1 MTTRIALDL
10 LLLGD
15 LFFLMAIPYTHKG
28 PHVMAGMLFFLL
40 LAVHHVFNI
49 RWAKGLS
56 RGRWNRKRLLET
68 FTNGALAVVM
78 VLLFYSCL
86 FIMAKHGRWPITLP
100 GTRQLASQIHMLCAY
115 WGFLLMSFHLGLH
128 GQMLISLFKKYV
140 SPAPK
145 AKAIAGAILWALSA
159 YGVYA
164 FISLHWID
172 YLFLLTHFMEW
183 DQDMS
188 GGVFAL
194 GHVGI
199 MALAGKMGWWFSD
212 Q

>member
-1 MTTRIALDL
+1 MTTRLILDF
-10 LLLGD
+10 LLLGN

-40 LAVHHVFNI
+40 LVIHHALNI

-56 RGRWNRKRLLET
+56 RGRWNRKRRLET
-68 FTNGALAVVM
+68 FTNVALAVVM

-86 FIMAKHGRWPITLP
+86 IIMAKHGRWPIALP
-100 GTRQLASQIHMLCAY
+100 GTRQLAAQIHMLCAY

-128 GQMLISLFKKYV
+128 GQMLISLFKKYI

-145 AKAIAGAILWALSA
+145 VRTIANICLWALSA
-159 YGVYA
+159 YGVYS
-164 FISLHWID
+164 FIALHWID

-188 GGVFAL
+188 GAVFVI
-194 GHVGI
+194 GHAGI
-199 MALAGKMGWWFSD
+199 MALAGKLGWVVKG
-212 Q
+212 